1 MADNITFNSIAADTP
16 LGGVF
21 LEIDPSQALGNLVN
35 AERKVL
41 VVGQR
46 LESGN
51 IPALTPV
58 RVLSA
63 ADEENKFGRGSMLH
77 NMFATVATVIDEVGL
92 VDVYAV
98 ALDDNASG
106 TAAGATVTLS
116 GQVATARAFALYIG
130 GVQVQAAASV
140 GDTAAALATKLAAA
154 INANTALPV
163 SAAAAEG
170 VVTITSR
177 HKGEAANGLEVAWHY
192 YDGDELPNGIG
203 CTIAGAS
210 NGVGKLSGGT
220 GNPKVAQALAA
231 VAEDW
236 FYSVAC
242 PYTDEENIK
251 ALENDFDGRWGGM
264 DMRTAHGFFALD
276 GTHAELTTAGDKRN
290 SAHSTIWGLKGCP
303 TWTAQRAAALAVTCQ
318 FYGSNDPAL
327 PLKAVKVPG
336 VLAPRLKDRFSYN
349 ERTLLVRD
357 GISTTTVSRDGNI
370 YLERIVTTY
379 QENSAGIADSSL
391 SSLEAKWTVD
401 YYRYVVRTQIGLKFP
416 RHKLVDDGTNIA
428 PGQRFV
434 SPQIISDLIT
444 AIEADLETAGI
455 VEQTDTSRK
464 RRKVVRSLTDP
475 NRINAVLPPNLVN
488 QFRTFA
494 ATVQYRL

>member
-1 MADNITFNSIAADTP
+1 MADNITFNSISADTP

-63 ADEENKFGRGSMLH
+63 ADAENKFGRGSMLH

-303 TWTAQRAAALAVTCQ
+303 
-318 FYGSNDPAL
+318 
-327 PLKAVKVPG
+327 PG
-336 VLAPRLKDRFSYN
+336 RRSAP
-349 ERTLLVRD
+349 
-357 GISTTTVSRDGNI
+357 
-370 YLERIVTTY
+370 
-379 QENSAGIADSSL
+379 
-391 SSLEAKWTVD
+391 
-401 YYRYVVRTQIGLKFP
+401 P
-416 RHKLVDDGTNIA
+416 RW
-428 PGQRFV
+428 R
-434 SPQIISDLIT
+434 
-444 AIEADLETAGI
+444 
-455 VEQTDTSRK
+455 
-464 RRKVVRSLTDP
+464 
-475 NRINAVLPPNLVN
+475 
-488 QFRTFA
+488 
-494 ATVQYRL
+494 

>member
-1 MADNITFNSIAADTP
+1 MADNITFNSISADTP

-63 ADEENKFGRGSMLH
+63 ADAENKFGRGSMLH

-220 GNPKVAQALAA
+220 GNPA
-231 VAEDW
+231 
-236 FYSVAC
+236 S
-242 PYTDEENIK
+242 
-251 ALENDFDGRWGGM
+251 
-264 DMRTAHGFFALD
+264 
-276 GTHAELTTAGDKRN
+276 
-290 SAHSTIWGLKGCP
+290 SA
-303 TWTAQRAAALAVTCQ
+303 RA
-318 FYGSNDPAL
+318 
-327 PLKAVKVPG
+327 
-336 VLAPRLKDRFSYN
+336 
-349 ERTLLVRD
+349 
-357 GISTTTVSRDGNI
+357 
-370 YLERIVTTY
+370 
-379 QENSAGIADSSL
+379 
-391 SSLEAKWTVD
+391 W
-401 YYRYVVRTQIGLKFP
+401 
-416 RHKLVDDGTNIA
+416 
-428 PGQRFV
+428 
-434 SPQIISDLIT
+434 
-444 AIEADLETAGI
+444 
-455 VEQTDTSRK
+455 
-464 RRKVVRSLTDP
+464 
-475 NRINAVLPPNLVN
+475 
-488 QFRTFA
+488 
-494 ATVQYRL
+494 